1 MPIAAS
7 IISDAALEALEKV
20 IQKKYMTYVKS
31 YKSVIWPKVVSVCP
45 DSKAFLHG
53 GISQVNFDLHNLNLA
68 IEEILQDL
76 KFIKE
81 RRGSLIASNEK
92 GQWLI
97 SEGKLAGVITYRLSR
112 RQIAHSDYRCLQCNI
127 RCVSKLNTE
136 FALRCGADFIGIQFS
151 KIGLLLQKE
160 LFYQLTTRH
169 VNQETLGLIFDT
181 IHLYAG

>member
-1 MPIAAS
+1 MPITAA
-7 IISDAALEALEKV
+7 IISDAALEKLKTA
-20 IQKKYMTYVKS
+20 IQKKYMAYAKS
-31 YKSVIWPKVVSVCP
+31 YKSIIWPTIASTCPSSKV
-45 DSKAFLHG
+45 FLHSG
-53 GISQVNFDLHNLNLA
+53 VSQVNFDIYNLNLA

-136 FALRCGADFIGIQFS
+136 FALQCGADFIGIQFS

-181 IHLYAG
+181 IHFYAK